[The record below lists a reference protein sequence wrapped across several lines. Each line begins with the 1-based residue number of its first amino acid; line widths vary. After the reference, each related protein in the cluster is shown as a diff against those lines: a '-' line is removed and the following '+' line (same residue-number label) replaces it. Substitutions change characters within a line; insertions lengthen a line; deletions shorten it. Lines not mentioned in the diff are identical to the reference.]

1 MITGGGGGGFFFRGK
16 DIFLLDCSTSVEY
29 LLINS
34 ILGDQTMAR
43 PKQIDQSR
51 PELTEAEWAI
61 MKVVWENEPCAA
73 GTVQE
78 ALEKSRDW
86 AYSTVKT
93 TMDRMTSKGLLEIT
107 RIRNLQ
113 LFSSKVSQEDAKKG
127 EFRKMLKRAFD
138 GALTPM
144 MQFLIEEDGLSKD
157 ELSQLRQIVNKAGQK
172 KNGRGR
178 K

>member
-1 MITGGGGGGFFFRGK
+1 MPKSRKITRLNPQK
-16 DIFLLDCSTSVEY
+16 DAV
-29 LLINS
+29 
-34 ILGDQTMAR
+34 
-43 PKQIDQSR
+43 
-51 PELTEAEWAI
+51 ELTEAEWDI
-61 MKVVWENEPCAA
+61 MKVVWDKEPCTA

-78 ALEKSRDW
+78 IMATSKDR

-93 TMDRMTSKGLLEIT
+93 TMDRMVEKGFLQIE

-113 LFSSKVSQEDAKKG
+113 LFRSCISEVDARRG

-144 MQFLIEEDGLSKD
+144 MQFLIEHEGISK
-157 ELSQLRQIVNKAGQK
+157 EEASQLRKLVNDKINK
-172 KNGRGR
+172 TNR

>member
-1 MITGGGGGGFFFRGK
+1 
-16 DIFLLDCSTSVEY
+16 
-29 LLINS
+29 
-34 ILGDQTMAR
+34 MAR
-43 PKQIDQSR
+43 PKQTSSSK

-61 MKVVWENEPCAA
+61 MKVVWESQPCAA

-78 ALEKSRDW
+78 ALEKSKDW

-93 TMDRMTSKGLLEIT
+93 TMDRMVIKGLLEIT
-107 RIRNLQ
+107 KIRNLQ
-113 LFSSKVSQEDAKKG
+113 LFSPRISEDDAKKG

-144 MQFLIEEDGLSKD
+144 MQFLIEQEGLSKD
-157 ELSQLRQIVNKAGQK
+157 ELSQLRQFADKAQQK
-172 KNGRGR
+172 K

>member
-1 MITGGGGGGFFFRGK
+1 
-16 DIFLLDCSTSVEY
+16 
-29 LLINS
+29 
-34 ILGDQTMAR
+34 MAR
-43 PKQIDQSR
+43 PKQTNSSK

-78 ALEKSRDW
+78 ALEKSKDW

-93 TMDRMTSKGLLEIT
+93 TMDRMASKGLLEIT
-107 RIRNLQ
+107 KIRNLQ
-113 LFSSKVSQEDAKKG
+113 LFSSRVSEEDAKKG

-144 MQFLIEEDGLSKD
+144 MQFLIEQEGLSKV
-157 ELSQLRQIVNKAGQK
+157 ELSQLRQFVDKAQKAKDNKGRTQK
-172 KNGRGR
+172 
-178 K
+178 